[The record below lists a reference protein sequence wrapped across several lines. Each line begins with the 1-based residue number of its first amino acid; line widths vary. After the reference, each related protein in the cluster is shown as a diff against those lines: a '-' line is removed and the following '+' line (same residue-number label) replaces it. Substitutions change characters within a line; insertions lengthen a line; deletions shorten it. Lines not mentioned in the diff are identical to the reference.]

1 MSREQT
7 AIHFVLRNHHIGN
20 KHHMS
25 VLELFQGNRL
35 EEMFT
40 TTVTE
45 EIPIQCVK
53 RRLKGA
59 LLNLYNPSMLLEP

>member
-1 MSREQT
+1 
-7 AIHFVLRNHHIGN
+7 
-20 KHHMS
+20 MS

-59 LLNLYNPSMLLEP
+59 LLNLYNPSMLLAS